1 MSAFA
6 ISGGRGRVRAMLL
19 ALGFAA
25 TIGLVAC
32 GGGGGDSVS
41 LATPSASALAALE
54 SSGTAVITDMSTG
67 ALITNPITV
76 SLASPTASVIVEGT
90 NAALASVA
98 TSNGVAGFFLKSG
111 TDPAVTPVTVYASV
125 TAAGYLPAT
134 TQLTFTSKST
144 QTGVLRLIRQPVAA
158 GAIAGTDPGVT
169 GVAAT
174 GTAAAGVTTGAITVT
189 VAPATTFTA
198 IDGTTQP
205 ATGTTVTIPSGTT
218 ATTAS
223 GGAAAAGALILSAV
237 SYSPNSQQALA
248 AFPGGFSGAAI
259 TTGGT
264 PNTALVVAGWATFSL
279 TDSAGNKLTNF
290 SNPVS
295 VTMDLPAGAT
305 LGGVAITNGTI
316 YPIYTFNVAS
326 NTWTFETNG
335 TVGVQN
341 ANNTW
346 PVTFSVT
353 HFSEHGALDQVPRCN
368 ATIAVTG
375 TTGTGITFEV
385 EGEGSPAFEAEGQVV
400 SGSFTLTNIP
410 ASRAAQV
417 KLKQAGGIIASVR
430 IVNLCAGSLSI
441 AQSAPPPPTGVL
453 TLTTTES
460 CADNSNRRGIPTKV
474 FIGASGVYSNV
485 TTNATT
491 GVATVNA
498 PLGTVSLVATSARS
512 NIQYLKTVTLGAGG
526 ASASW
531 DFLMPCGNITGTG
544 GGFSQLP

>member
-1 MSAFA
+1 
-6 ISGGRGRVRAMLL
+6 MLV

-25 TIGLVAC
+25 TMGLAAC

-41 LATPSASALAALE
+41 LATPSAAALAALE
-54 SSGTAVITDMSTG
+54 SSGTAVVTDMSTG
-67 ALITNPITV
+67 ALITGSITV
-76 SLASPTASVIVEGT
+76 SLASPTASVIVDGT
-90 NAALASVA
+90 DAALASVV
-98 TSNGVAGFFLKSG
+98 TTNGVAGFFLKAG
-111 TDPAVTPVTVYASV
+111 TDPAVTAVTVYASV
-125 TAAGYLPAT
+125 TATGYLPAT
-134 TQLTFTSKST
+134 TQLTFTSKSS
-144 QTGVLRLIRQPVAA
+144 QTGVLRLIRLPVAA

-174 GTAAAGVTTGAITVT
+174 GTAAAGATTGVITVT

-205 ATGTTVTIPSGTT
+205 ATGTTVSIPTGTT
-218 ATTAS
+218 VTTAG
-223 GGAAAAGALILSAV
+223 GGAAAAGPLILSAV

-259 TTGGT
+259 TGGGVA
-264 PNTALVVAGWATFSL
+264 NTALVVAGWATFTL

-295 VTMDLPAGAT
+295 VSMDLPAGTT
-305 LGGVAITNGTI
+305 LGGVPVANGTI

-341 ANNTW
+341 VNNTW
-346 PVTFSVT
+346 PVTFTVT

-385 EGEGSPAFEAEGQVV
+385 EGEGSPSFEAEGQVV
-400 SGSFTLTNIP
+400 SGAFTLTKIP
-410 ASRAAQV
+410 ASRSARV
-417 KLKQAGGIIASVR
+417 KLKQAGGTIASVQ
-430 IVNLCAGSLSI
+430 IANLCAGSLSV
-441 AQSAPPPPTGVL
+441 AQSTPPPATAVL

-460 CADNSNRRGIPTKV
+460 CADSSNRRGIPTKV
-474 FIGASGVYSNV
+474 FIAAGAVYSNV

-491 GVATVNA
+491 GVATVNV
-498 PLGTVSLVATSARS
+498 PVGSVSVLATSARS
-512 NIQYLKTVTLGAGG
+512 NIQYPQTVTVGAGG
-526 ASASW
+526 GSASW

-544 GGFSQLP
+544 GVLSQLP